1 MTDTLQRW
9 LRPEIAAL
17 SAYHVPDSTGLV
29 KLDAMENPYRWPS
42 ALVEAWLEVLRDVEL
57 NRYPAPSAPQV
68 KQALRV
74 GLGLPENQPMILGN
88 GSDELIQLLALA
100 VAGPG
105 RTVLAPEPSF
115 VMYRM
120 IASFTGMRYAG
131 VPLRAGDFEL
141 DLDAMLS
148 AIAHEEPALVFL
160 AYPNNPSGNLWER
173 AAVESIIDAA
183 PGLVV
188 IDEAYGPFA
197 SDSFIGDLGRHPNL
211 MVMRTVSKQ
220 GLAGLRLGLLCGE
233 AGWLEQLDKIRLPY
247 NINVLTQASAR
258 FAMEHIEVLEEQ
270 AAAIR
275 RDRGQLSRALA
286 GLDGVA
292 AVYPSQANFILFR
305 VGSGRGT
312 VVFEGL
318 RAGGV
323 LIKNLSPAGGLLA
336 DCLRVTVGSPDENAR
351 FLEALV
357 SALAAAD

>member
-42 ALVEAWLEVLRDVEL
+42 ALVEAWLEVLRAVEL
-57 NRYPAPSAPQV
+57 NRYPAPSAPGL
-68 KQALRV
+68 KQALRA

-100 VAGPG
+100 VAGRE

-120 IASFTGMRYAG
+120 IASFAGMRYTG
-131 VPLRAGDFEL
+131 VPLRADDFAL
-141 DLDAMLS
+141 DIDASL
-148 AIAHEEPALVFL
+148 AAVDREQPALIFL
-160 AYPNNPSGNLWER
+160 AYPNNPTGNLWER
-173 AAVESIIDAA
+173 AAIESIIEAA

-197 SDSFIGDLGRHPNL
+197 TDSFIGDLDRHPNL

-220 GLAGLRLGLLCGE
+220 GLAGLRLGLLCGD

-258 FAMEHIEVLEEQ
+258 FAMEHIEVLEQQ

-275 RDRGQLSRALA
+275 RDREQLSRALA
-286 GLDGVA
+286 ALDAVA
-292 AVYPSQANFILFR
+292 VVYPSQANFILFR
-305 VGSGRGT
+305 VGPGRGT
-312 VVFEGL
+312 VVFDGL
-318 RAGGV
+318 REAGV

-336 DCLRVTVGSPDENAR
+336 DCLRVTVGTPDENAR
-351 FLEALV
+351 FLEALASV
-357 SALAAAD
+357 LAVAG